1 MLSRREINQ
10 NGQSLVELIIALVVA
25 GIISVSLVRVV
36 VISLNN
42 VEFSRNKNFSLH
54 LAQSKI
60 EEIRKNRDSL
70 DWEKFLESCLDEEEK
85 LDELGNFDD
94 DGKFTRKTTFLKD
107 EGNQKVDVKIEVF
120 WSDSKG
126 QHSSIVNST
135 LTKWKQ

>member
-1 MLSRREINQ
+1 MLSSKEINQ

-70 DWEKFLESCLDEEEK
+70 DWEKFLEGCLDEEEK
-85 LDELGNFDD
+85 LDEIGNFDV
-94 DGKFTRKTTFLKD
+94 DGRFSRKTTFLKD

>member
-1 MLSRREINQ
+1 MLSSKEINQ

-25 GIISVSLVRVV
+25 GIILVSLVRVV

-60 EEIRKNRDSL
+60 EEIRKDRDFL
-70 DWEKFLESCLDEEEK
+70 GWEKFLEGCLDEEEK

-135 LTKWKQ
+135 LTKWK